1 LKVQSS
7 KELRAASRE
16 LRAAGRELEKAQ
28 SIISSINH
36 TTMKHHLLFAAL
48 MLGACIVS
56 AQNDKYIQAMEHAL
70 APFDT
75 VRAAEGWQKAA
86 NQFERIAQ
94 SEPGEWL
101 PSYYQAYCHMML
113 AGIHM
118 QTQRMEACNAHLDQA
133 QAALDAAKAL
143 APQESEVVALQGYIY
158 QGRIWENAMVKGAE
172 YSPKVQQALQTAI
185 ALDAANPRPYY
196 LLGQQL
202 LYTPEFYGG
211 GAKVALPWL
220 EKAAAKFEAQQ
231 LASAL
236 HPRWGQRANAHLLGE
251 ARGENS
257 K

>member
-1 LKVQSS
+1 M
-7 KELRAASRE
+7 R
-16 LRAAGRELEKAQ
+16 
-28 SIISSINH
+28 
-36 TTMKHHLLFAAL
+36 HHLLFAAL
-48 MLGACIVS
+48 LMLGTGFVS
-56 AQNDKYIQAMEHAL
+56 AQNDKYVQAMEKAL
-70 APFDT
+70 APLDT
-75 VRAAEGWQKAA
+75 VRTAEGWQKAA
-86 NQFERIAQ
+86 NQFERLAQ

-101 PSYYQAYCHMML
+101 PSYYQAYSHMML

-118 QTQRMEACNAHLDQA
+118 QAQRMDACNAHLDRA

-143 APQESEVVALQGYIY
+143 VPQESEVTALQGYIY

-185 ALDAANPRPYY
+185 ALDPANPRPYY

-211 GAKVALPWL
+211 GAKAALPWL
-220 EKAAAKFEAQQ
+220 EQAAAKFEAQQ
-231 LASAL
+231 PASAL

-251 ARGENS
+251 AS